1 MDRTF
6 DDPSGV
12 VRLTGW
18 QVACRLPMVF
28 ALSLAASCATPVPPP
43 TVPGPTPLPT
53 RSLQP
58 SPPLGPSLQSRA
70 EPTALSTPIARN
82 AKAGFK
88 GKDCAMVSPILPADL
103 RKQAK
108 PATVRARAYFV
119 DGAVT
124 KVTVLSGPRLYREP
138 VIAAMKQ
145 YTCKGFLTFA
155 ADQTFVFAFPPNLPL
170 ATEARSSAS

>member
-1 MDRTF
+1 
-6 DDPSGV
+6 
-12 VRLTGW
+12 
-18 QVACRLPMVF
+18 
-28 ALSLAASCATPVPPP
+28 
-43 TVPGPTPLPT
+43 
-53 RSLQP
+53 
-58 SPPLGPSLQSRA
+58 
-70 EPTALSTPIARN
+70 
-82 AKAGFK
+82 
-88 GKDCAMVSPILPADL
+88 MVSPILPADL

-170 ATEARSSAS
+170 ATEARSATP